1 MVAGG
6 LAYLWRP
13 RLVQGSPPRPATVST
28 GIYEL
33 GADGSRSARPSAR
46 RRVVGGA
53 TGLAAVALVAPAREA
68 DARWESRVV
77 VACKTVATTGH
88 PVPAAAGR

>member
-13 RLVQGSPPRPATVST
+13 RRVQGSPPRPATVST

-53 TGLAAVALVAPAREA
+53 TGLEAVALVTPAREA

-88 PVPAAAGR
+88 PVPAAAER